1 MSHTDHTTQRESG
14 RDRRGDQGIAILYV
28 AFFLLASLWFV
39 SLAIDVGKVMA
50 ARTELQAAADAAALA
65 GASAINPDTGEINV
79 DIARERAAATAL
91 SNKAYEGVE
100 TAIVIDPLADVEFP
114 EPDQVKVTVRRTEA
128 TGNPVLLHFAQTV
141 GLPFLS
147 VQADAT
153 AEAVQ
158 LNSICEH
165 LAPFAPVN
173 PPGGFITDCSAEYT

>member
-1 MSHTDHTTQRESG
+1 MPVVPRWTPGSTGSISSNREEGLMKRSNETH
-14 RDRRGDQGIAILYV
+14 RADERGVAILYV
-28 AFFLLASLWFV
+28 AVFMLVSLWFV

-147 VQADAT
+147 VQA
-153 AEAVQ
+153 
-158 LNSICEH
+158 
-165 LAPFAPVN
+165 
-173 PPGGFITDCSAEYT
+173 